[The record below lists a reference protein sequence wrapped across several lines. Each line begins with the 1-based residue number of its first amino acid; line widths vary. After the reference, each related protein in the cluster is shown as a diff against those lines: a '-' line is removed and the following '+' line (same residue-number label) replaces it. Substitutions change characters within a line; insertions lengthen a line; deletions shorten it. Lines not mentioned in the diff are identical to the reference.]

1 MTSMPTDLAGETG
14 LPEEPGHKPVLSA
27 TQRTRAVILLGAL
40 LSFVLFWWAGRIFE
54 IPVHPNHAASMLQ
67 QASPAVALS
76 VTAMVLL
83 VSTVLGT
90 LIAGRIHYNSG
101 LLIATLGLTALSI
114 RGGTMRDVLLW
125 ANGRWPQRPAIFLK
139 MILELV
145 ALFAPIALMW
155 LWLDSSKISWLGR
168 PETEEEKH
176 ERSWP
181 HVAAALGVQ
190 LVVMA
195 AIMLFLA
202 MSDGKKQVLF
212 SLILAGFFATG
223 IAEAQFARARAG
235 AWYWVGPLLLG
246 VAGYVIAYFHPHDWA
261 TGNLQDTFAGWARAL
276 PLDYASAGAAGS
288 LLGYWVGAE
297 NVGVLLVFTG
307 RAAARGA

>member
-1 MTSMPTDLAGETG
+1 
-14 LPEEPGHKPVLSA
+14 
-27 TQRTRAVILLGAL
+27 
-40 LSFVLFWWAGRIFE
+40 
-54 IPVHPNHAASMLQ
+54 MLQ

-83 VSTVLGT
+83 VSSVLGT

-114 RGGTMRDVLLW
+114 RGGTIRDVLLW
-125 ANGRWPQRPAIFLK
+125 ANGRWPQSPTIFFKL
-139 MILELV
+139 ILELI
-145 ALFAPIALMW
+145 ALFVPIALMW
-155 LWLDSSKISWLGR
+155 LWLDGSKLSWLGR
-168 PETEEEKH
+168 PETEEEKQ
-176 ERSWP
+176 ERSIS
-181 HVAAALGVQ
+181 HVAAALAVQ

-195 AIMLFLA
+195 AMMLYLA

-212 SLILAGFFATG
+212 SLFISGFFATG

-235 AWYWVGPLLLG
+235 AWYWVGPLVLG
-246 VAGYVIAYFHPHDWA
+246 IVGYVIAYFHPQDWV
-261 TGNLQDTFAGWARAL
+261 TGNLQDTFAAWARAV

-297 NVGVLLVFTG
+297 NVGLLLVFTG
-307 RAAARGA
+307 RVKVKTA